1 LTLFPGLPTR
11 ERYTVHFAGR
21 GRIARQGIH
30 GVIQIL
36 SIAAGGALGALSR
49 FYVSGWVYGRL
60 GRTFP
65 FGTLAVNALGSLI
78 MGLCAVLLVDRLPA
92 PPAVRAF
99 MLVGFL
105 GAFTTFSTFSVETL
119 GLIEQGESL
128 RALLNVL
135 VSVVIC
141 VTAAW
146 VGMAAGRQL

>member
-1 LTLFPGLPTR
+1 
-11 ERYTVHFAGR
+11 
-21 GRIARQGIH
+21 
-30 GVIQIL
+30 
-36 SIAAGGALGALSR
+36 
-49 FYVSGWVYGRL
+49 
-60 GRTFP
+60 
-65 FGTLAVNALGSLI
+65 